1 MLQVEALK
9 ALSIKLI
16 NTATFVYQLY
26 RIQINSTGDTTVS
39 ISNTSNLQARA
50 YLPDVMWLKCKY
62 SAPSTGCTACSII
75 LFPCL

>member
-39 ISNTSNLQARA
+39 INSTDTLQARA
-50 YLPDVMWLKCKY
+50 EQPADQLPAWL
-62 SAPSTGCTACSII
+62 SDQRSSQSR
-75 LFPCL
+75 

>member
-1 MLQVEALK
+1 MCLYRIDSGKMHAQASCCIPREPLTHNFKALQVEALK

-39 ISNTSNLQARA
+39 INNTSNLQARA
-50 YLPDVMWLKCKY
+50 
-62 SAPSTGCTACSII
+62 
-75 LFPCL
+75 

>member
-1 MLQVEALK
+1 MEALK

-39 ISNTSNLQARA
+39 INSNDHLQVCAELRN
-50 YLPDVMWLKCKY
+50 DGSTTKVLKMLFLY
-62 SAPSTGCTACSII
+62 SA
-75 LFPCL
+75 

>member
-39 ISNTSNLQARA
+39 INSSGNFQACAELAEGSRA
-50 YLPDVMWLKCKY
+50 NVFQQRSC
-62 SAPSTGCTACSII
+62 
-75 LFPCL
+75 